1 MDRWP
6 PDPGTVS
13 ESPKRCKP
21 KKRLQKS
28 ATMKGIKERK
38 EGGDFNVLRKWLQ
51 KEKEG
56 SEAPKTCLGP
66 RKAKEP
72 EEKLE

>member
-1 MDRWP
+1 MA
-6 PDPGTVS
+6 PDPGPGS
-13 ESPKRCKP
+13 GGPKRWKP
-21 KKRLQKS
+21 KKRLQRS
-28 ATMKGIKERK
+28 APGKVKKEGK
-38 EGGDFNVLRKWLQ
+38 AGGDFNVLQKWLQ

-66 RKAKEP
+66 RKALEP